1 MKNKTYIMIFV
12 SIALFTVIFNAV
24 AAFLLPPEIRTSIT
38 FDGSAPDMTN
48 TLLYVCLAA
57 VVVGVA
63 CAAGAILEG
72 KRVRYIVLAS
82 FLAAANIFVVVYN
95 LCVN

>member
-1 MKNKTYIMIFV
+1 MKNKTYIIIFV
-12 SIALFTVIFNAV
+12 SIAAFTVIFNAV
-24 AAFLLPPEIRTSIT
+24 AAFLLPGAIRTSIT

-57 VVVGVA
+57 AVVGAA
-63 CAAGAILEG
+63 CATGAILQG

-95 LCVN
+95 LCIS